1 MKLTQTQLK
10 KMIMQEM
17 KSILTEAEVNEYESI
32 SKKVS
37 DAYRLIVE
45 AHDELR
51 QMKGPKKDIAK
62 LWKLVDSIDN
72 LNLEIDAAL
81 LPPPRAEEEP
91 DDHDIEVDDF
101 GTYSNPRLVKR

>member
-10 KMIMQEM
+10 KMIIQEM
-17 KSILTEAEVNEYESI
+17 KSLLTEAEVNKYESI

-72 LNLEIDAAL
+72 LFPVQCNALIVFSLNYKHPFFNLLNRTIFNRSD
-81 LPPPRAEEEP
+81 
-91 DDHDIEVDDF
+91 
-101 GTYSNPRLVKR
+101 